1 MKKKARR
8 YSVDFK
14 QEAVR
19 RMAQATTV
27 IGLAKE
33 LGIRRKLLYQWPIV
47 KAAWLRSCIAVQ
59 SPAYIPGP
67 LPPAIWLCMMCC
79 CPFAAV

>member
-19 RMAQATTV
+19 RMAQAETI
-27 IGLAKE
+27 IGLAKD
-33 LGIRRKLLYQWPIV
+33 LG
-47 KAAWLRSCIAVQ
+47 SCGEQ
-59 SPAYIPGP
+59 TK
-67 LPPAIWLCMMCC
+67 
-79 CPFAAV
+79 